1 MKKQGISLV
10 VLVITIIVMIIIASI
25 AIIGINDLII
35 TADTQD
41 FANEVNVIEESI
53 KEYYATHKILP
64 VTSTKYNKSE
74 LLDKLDGS
82 YKTKLNTEITEN
94 NDTDNTFY
102 VVDLKLLEITTPE
115 RGLEVDALDVYL
127 VASNTLNVYYLKG
140 VEIEDN
146 IYFSNKEL
154 IDKKKVED
162 NVVTSNEQD
171 VNLKSSIIVTKSTN
185 AWTNNLDIKVD
196 YVLNSGESISYAIN
210 NKEEKTLTG
219 NNITLNVDTL
229 TASEI
234 SSLSNASKLVVYRK
248 SSGTTLETK
257 EIDISNLDVVAPVVN
272 SVGISSGTS
281 SNTLTLDITESLSGI
296 KAVYFEYLTYM
307 YDEQNNITKDIY
319 TSISDVTKNY
329 LLSNGKVTYTN
340 KISMSNSIASIKYM
354 VVDNAG
360 NTTDVIEYRLPD
372 GWAIQGAW

>member
-74 LLDKLDGS
+74 LLNKLEGS

-94 NDTDNTFY
+94 NDADNTFY

-115 RGLEVDALDVYL
+115 RGLGTDALDIYL

-154 IDKKKVED
+154 IDKKKIED

-185 AWTNNLDIKVD
+185 AWTNNLDVKVD
-196 YVLNSGESISYAIN
+196 YVLNSGESIFYAIN

-219 NNITLNVDTL
+219 NNITLNADTL

-248 SSGTTLETK
+248 SNGTTLETK

-281 SNTLTLDITESLSGI
+281 SNTLTLDITESLSKI
-296 KAVYFEYLTYM
+296 KAVYFEYVTVVRSNQTTNY
-307 YDEQNNITKDIY
+307 YKN
-319 TSISDVTKNY
+319 ISDITKNY
-329 LLSNGKVTYTN
+329 LLSNGKVSYTN
-340 KISMSNSIASIKYM
+340 VVNIEKSVASIKYM

-360 NTTDVIEYRLPD
+360 NTTDVIEYTVPTEYIE
-372 GWAIQGAW
+372 GS